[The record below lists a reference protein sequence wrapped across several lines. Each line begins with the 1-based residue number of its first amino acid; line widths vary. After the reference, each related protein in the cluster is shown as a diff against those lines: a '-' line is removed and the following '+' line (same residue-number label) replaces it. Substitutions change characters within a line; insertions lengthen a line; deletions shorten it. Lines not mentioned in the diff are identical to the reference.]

1 MQMIPKPS
9 LIIQYQVMRSFPWLL
24 QVHPN
29 NEKTEEKRNIR
40 NNNKNF
46 NKKDNKNSDSD
57 DFLGFKALFYSSLIS
72 LGLVWLDNSRNI
84 GKSSLDNIQND
95 NDLVSKQ
102 EATDSYFKKNV
113 KTVF

>member
-1 MQMIPKPS
+1 MK
-9 LIIQYQVMRSFPWLL
+9 
-24 QVHPN
+24 
-29 NEKTEEKRNIR
+29 KTEEKRNIR

-72 LGLVWLDNSRNI
+72 LRLVWLDNSSNI
-84 GKSSLDNIQND
+84 DKSSIDNIQSD

-102 EATDSYFKKNV
+102 EASTSVIGKECQNCLLRALIVSTAKS
-113 KTVF
+113 K

>member
-1 MQMIPKPS
+1 M
-9 LIIQYQVMRSFPWLL
+9 
-24 QVHPN
+24 HPN

-57 DFLGFKALFYSSLIS
+57 DFLGFKAFFYSSLIS
-72 LGLVWLDNSRNI
+72 LRLVWLDNSRNI

-113 KTVF
+113 KTVY